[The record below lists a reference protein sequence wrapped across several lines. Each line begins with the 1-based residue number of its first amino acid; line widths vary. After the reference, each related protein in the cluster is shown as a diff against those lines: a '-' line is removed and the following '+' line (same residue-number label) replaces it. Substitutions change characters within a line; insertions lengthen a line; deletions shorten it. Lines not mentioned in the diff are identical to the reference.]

1 MHISTGSNQYIFNSD
16 RDIVLFAIFHISNAR
31 PQRLQIFVTLE
42 NFIKH
47 FLEDLTNVI
56 NKHFIDLSLGDI
68 RFIQLWFR
76 SGR

>member
-1 MHISTGSNQYIFNSD
+1 MTMF
-16 RDIVLFAIFHISNAR
+16 FFAAIFHICNAR

-56 NKHFIDLSLGDI
+56 NKHFIVLSLGDI